1 MFRNYR
7 FMSMVAAVLFSAIA
21 LFGLASTPVLAAAAQ
36 ANISSKAA
44 PKQPNNVGTCPPDF
58 RNGNRGDDIKR
69 LQATLDKQGFRGQH
83 GGRLPQDGVLG
94 PDTIFALKQFQQRHH
109 LPMTGNTDPQ
119 TWQALGQCNRR

>member
-21 LFGLASTPVLAAAAQ
+21 LGLTSTTAFAAATQ
-36 ANISSKAA
+36 ATISSKAA
-44 PKQPNNVGTCPPDF
+44 PKQMNNVSTCPPDF

-109 LPMTGNTDPQ
+109 LPMTGNTDSQ

>member
-7 FMSMVAAVLFSAIA
+7 FMSMVAAVLLSATA
-21 LFGLASTPVLAAAAQ
+21 LFGLTSTTFAAAAQ
-36 ANISSKAA
+36 ATISSKAA
-44 PKQPNNVGTCPPDF
+44 PKQPNNVHTCPPDF

-94 PDTIFALKQFQQRHH
+94 PDTIFALKQFQQI
-109 LPMTGNTDPQ
+109 
-119 TWQALGQCNRR
+119 

>member
-1 MFRNYR
+1 MFRHYR

-21 LFGLASTPVLAAAAQ
+21 LFGLASTTAFAAATHAT
-36 ANISSKAA
+36 ISSKAA

-58 RNGNRGDDIKR
+58 RSGNRGDDIKR

-94 PDTIFALKQFQQRHH
+94 PIPSLHLNSSNNDIIFL
-109 LPMTGNTDPQ
+109 
-119 TWQALGQCNRR
+119 